1 MFKTLK
7 QAYFVVSEKSKENE
21 FSENVLN
28 ENIIFQNVQFFNMK
42 FNLLL

>member
-28 ENIIFQNVQFFNMK
+28 ENIIFQMQFFNMK